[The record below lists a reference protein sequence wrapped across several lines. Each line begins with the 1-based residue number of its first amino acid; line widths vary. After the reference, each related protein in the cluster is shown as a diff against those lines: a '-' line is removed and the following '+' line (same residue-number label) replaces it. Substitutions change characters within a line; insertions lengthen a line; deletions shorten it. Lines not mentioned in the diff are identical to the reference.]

1 MHPIESG
8 ASKGEIISPLLA
20 NMALDRLGR
29 LLAEKFPMK
38 ISLRKLVLKVNYIR
52 YADDFVILEYQ
63 KNN

>member
-1 MHPIESG
+1 MESG
-8 ASKGEIISPLLA
+8 ASKGKIISPLLA

-38 ISLRKLVLKVNYIR
+38 ISLRKPVLKVNYIR